1 LIYVNE
7 LKSNEF
13 GQQALD
19 HKKGRCEQRPFEAKK
34 NCLKN
39 QISSE

>member
-7 LKSNEF
+7 LTSNEF

-19 HKKGRCEQRPFEAKK
+19 HKKRPLRTTAF
-34 NCLKN
+34 
-39 QISSE
+39 